1 MLVLAS
7 CSRDKDSSDPML
19 PEEGQWGGGTTGD
32 QTMLVL
38 QISPLDSQTTDQVPV
53 ERVKTLRIIIIN
65 TAQSVIECNRLIEDL
80 PTTIASQLSYTLI
93 WPTKKGEKDI
103 YVIAN
108 EGSLPN
114 DFRTALAV
122 YNEKDSID
130 IDNFKTEI
138 QDYSFEPKY
147 KVENDNSIYLPYTYY
162 KDNLVA
168 NEHEVTNVAAYL
180 VPVSTKFIFN
190 FTNKRDA
197 AVQVNSISLEAVNSQ
212 NYLFAKVGETDSYK
226 QLLDEDTKYYWVDWL
241 AKVSELSHGY
251 PGASLNQSFN
261 EKYGWITEY
270 DIPKEEQPHKHVF
283 IEETIL
289 VEEAKSDETGA
300 TGTIPGKYTAGP
312 FYIPESKYIPYKEE
326 GTNDNNGTTY
336 TDDENSPQEQQ
347 QEYYLTMEL
356 EDKGANKKAPDF
368 THVAIPNLKALFRNT
383 YVIINVNMSQGDVE
397 VYAEI
402 ADWNRK
408 NAKGWV
414 VEDGSASKPQ
424 LPSAD

>member
-1 MLVLAS
+1 
-7 CSRDKDSSDPML
+7 ML

-53 ERVKTLRIIIIN
+53 EKVKTLRIIIIN
-65 TAQSVIECNRLIEDL
+65 TAQSVIECNRLIEYL

-93 WPTKKGEKDI
+93 WPTYEGKKDI
-103 YVIAN
+103 YIIAN
-108 EGSLPN
+108 EESLP
-114 DFRTALAV
+114 DGFREALAV
-122 YNEKDSID
+122 YNEKDAID
-130 IDNFKTEI
+130 IDDFKTQI

-147 KVENDNSIYLPYTYY
+147 EIKDNSIYLPYTYY

-180 VPVSTKFIFN
+180 VPVATKFIFN

-226 QLLDEDTKYYWVDWL
+226 QLLNDDTKYYWVDWL

-270 DIPKEEQPHKHVF
+270 DIPKEDKWNTYFFVDSQNSF
-283 IEETIL
+283 A
-289 VEEAKSDETGA
+289 VEGKDK
-300 TGTIPGKYTAGP
+300 GTNGGNMVTAGP

-326 GTNDNNGTTY
+326 DTNDNNGTTS

-347 QEYYLTMEL
+347 QEYYLTMEFFDTV
-356 EDKGANKKAPDF
+356 EGKTAPEFKD
-368 THVAIPNLKALFRNT
+368 VAIPNLKALFRNT

-402 ADWNRK
+402 AEWNK
-408 NAKGWV
+408 KSANGWV
-414 VEDGSASKPQ
+414 VEGSAPNPNPMSIVRKH
-424 LPSAD
+424 

>member
-1 MLVLAS
+1 
-7 CSRDKDSSDPML
+7 ML

-65 TAQSVIECNRLIEDL
+65 TDDESKVSIIECNRLIEDL

-93 WPTKKGEKDI
+93 WPTYEGKKDI

-108 EGSLPN
+108 EKSIVDENNKLTLDIAETSN
-114 DFRTALAV
+114 ATDFK
-122 YNEKDSID
+122 E
-130 IDNFKTEI
+130 EI
-138 QDYSFEPKY
+138 QDYFFEPTY
-147 KVENDNSIYLPYTYY
+147 KIDEKDNSIYLPYTYY
-162 KDNLVA
+162 KDDLETKKN
-168 NEHEVTNVAAYL
+168 EVTNVAAYL
-180 VPVSTKFIFN
+180 VPVATKFIFN

-212 NYLFAKVGETDSYK
+212 NYLFAKVNEPDINKTLSLPNDVEK
-226 QLLDEDTKYYWVDWL
+226 EYYWVDWL

-261 EKYGWITEY
+261 EQYGWITEY
-270 DIPKEEQPHKHVF
+270 DIPKEDKLDTYFFVDSQNSF
-283 IEETIL
+283 A
-289 VEEAKSDETGA
+289 VEGKDK
-300 TGTIPGKYTAGP
+300 GTNGGNMVTAGP

-326 GTNDNNGTTY
+326 DTNDNNGTTS

-347 QEYYLTMEL
+347 QEYYLTMKL
-356 EDKGANKKAPDF
+356 KDEDTDKQAPEFKG
-368 THVAIPNLKALFRNT
+368 VAIPNLKALFRNT

-397 VYAEI
+397 IYAEI
-402 ADWNRK
+402 APWHEK
-408 NAKGWV
+408 SAKGWV
-414 VEDGSASKPQ
+414 EEGKDNDPKPM
-424 LPSAD
+424 SVVRKH

>member
-1 MLVLAS
+1 
-7 CSRDKDSSDPML
+7 ML

-38 QISPLDSQTTDQVPV
+38 QISPLDSQATDQVPV
-53 ERVKTLRIIIIN
+53 ERVNTLRIIIIN

-93 WPTKKGEKDI
+93 WPTKKGTKEI

-108 EGSLPN
+108 E
-114 DFRTALAV
+114 
-122 YNEKDSID
+122 ESIVD
-130 IDNFKTEI
+130 ENNQLNLGIVEASDATKFKEVI
-138 QDYSFEPKY
+138 QNYSFEPKY

-180 VPVSTKFIFN
+180 VPVATKFIFN
-190 FTNKRDA
+190 FTNKREA

-212 NYLFAKVGETDSYK
+212 NYLFAKVGKTDSYK
-226 QLLDEDTKYYWVDWL
+226 QLLNDDTKYYWVDWL

-261 EKYGWITEY
+261 EQYGWITEY
-270 DIPKEEQPHKHVF
+270 DIPDGEHHNHGF
-283 IEETIL
+283 IEKGNSIL

-326 GTNDNNGTTY
+326 DTNDNNGTTY

-356 EDKGANKKAPDF
+356 EDKGTNKKAPDF